1 MMYAGKLEQRLKTK
15 ADRMYIKLYNYIHG
29 YDQRWLRTCKHGNK
43 MNLDVYTREREGGSA
58 SSHDNGLKV
67 STGLD
72 VREACQTVAAGLD
85 HRLRVRLRPIHV
97 PLHCIG
103 MQPSIPIAMTT
114 TTPTPTGP
122 SLRGRR
128 RGTAGVNER
137 DGRVVDGG
145 VRLYVR
151 PTPSLGEVLVAA
163 TSVALHSTC
172 LVD

>member
-1 MMYAGKLEQRLKTK
+1 
-15 ADRMYIKLYNYIHG
+15 
-29 YDQRWLRTCKHGNK
+29 
-43 MNLDVYTREREGGSA
+43 MNLDVYTREREREGGSA

-72 VREACQTVAAGLD
+72 AREACQTVAAGLD
-85 HRLRVRLRPIHV
+85 HRLRIRLRPIHV
-97 PLHCIG
+97 PLHSIG
-103 MQPSIPIAMTT
+103 VQPSVPVAMTT

-128 RGTAGVNER
+128 GGTAAGVNER